1 MSENFLGSVAAEES
15 KSAAPSFETSADGLS
30 GETRERYLVLSEQ
43 IEAMKKRDGGIIIDA
58 NLTSAERL
66 LIDEYNELRAL
77 AFRNIGQA
85 E

>member
-1 MSENFLGSVAAEES
+1 MSENFPGSMPAEEP
-15 KSAAPSFETSADGLS
+15 KPAAPSFETSADGLS
-30 GETRERYLVLSEQ
+30 GETKERYIVLGEQ
-43 IEAMKKRDGGIIIDA
+43 VEALKKRDGGMIIDA

-66 LIDEYNELRAL
+66 QIDEYNELRAL